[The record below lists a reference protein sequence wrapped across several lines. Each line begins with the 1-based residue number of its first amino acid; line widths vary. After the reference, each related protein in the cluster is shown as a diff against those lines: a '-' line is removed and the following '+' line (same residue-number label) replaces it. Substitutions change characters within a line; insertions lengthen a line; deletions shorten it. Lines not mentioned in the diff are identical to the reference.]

1 MTLSGKITAM
11 TRPLFAFAVLGALA
25 ACAPKPAA
33 PPTVQVADALCRPAA
48 PGRDVTGCYLTLTA
62 SAADRLVS
70 VASSSAR
77 AVQIH
82 EMKSADGMMQMS
94 ELPGG
99 LPLPAG
105 ETVQLAP
112 GGTHLM
118 YLGATVPLTA
128 GGTLPLTLTFEHAPA
143 QTVSF
148 RIGQPDQSAHH

>member
-1 MTLSGKITAM
+1 M
-11 TRPLFAFAVLGALA
+11 TRPLLALAALGALA

-33 PPTVQVADALCRPAA
+33 PATVQVADAVCRPAA
-48 PGRDVTGCYLTLTA
+48 PGRDVTGCYVTLTA

-70 VASSSAR
+70 VSSPTAR

-94 ELPGG
+94 ELPNG

-105 ETVQLAP
+105 EAVALAP
-112 GGTHLM
+112 GGEHLM

-148 RIGQPDQSAHH
+148 RIGQPAASAHMGH

>member
-1 MTLSGKITAM
+1 MIRALYA
-11 TRPLFAFAVLGALA
+11 LGAVAGLA
-25 ACAPKPAA
+25 ACSSPASAPIGP
-33 PPTVQVADALCRPAA
+33 VEVADAVCRPAA
-48 PGRDVTGCYLTLTA
+48 PGRDVTGCYVSLTA
-62 SAADRLVS
+62 SRNDRLVS
-70 VASSSAR
+70 VASPSAR

-82 EMKSADGMMQMS
+82 EMKTADGMMQMS
-94 ELPGG
+94 ELPDG

-118 YLGATVPLTA
+118 YLGATVPLTV

-148 RIGQPDQSAHH
+148 RIAQPAASEHAAH